1 MNVVP
6 PSLEAN
12 LSYGMNKNR
21 GYLQN
26 SDFLSRVELRKQ
38 YALTSPNFPNC
49 WKSGFLWKG
58 ILERCYY
65 CLCRTIMLSVQY
77 PATMSNRYTDTSV
90 CLYVYVCVLSE
101 VITRSVIDPVI
112 YHTMA
117 YTSLPATL
125 TVSTRVMCPAVL
137 RK

>member
-12 LSYGMNKNR
+12 MSYSLNKNR

-26 SDFLSRVELRKQ
+26 SDFLSRAELRKQ
-38 YALTSPNFPNC
+38 YALKIPNCPNC

-58 ILERCYY
+58 MIERCYY
-65 CLCRTIMLSVQY
+65 GLCRTIMPSVQY
-77 PATMSNRYTDTSV
+77 PATISNRYTNTS
-90 CLYVYVCVLSE
+90 VCVLSE

-112 YHTMA
+112 YRTMA
-117 YTSLPATL
+117 HTSFPATL
-125 TVSTRVMCPAVL
+125 TVSTRV
-137 RK
+137 K